1 LPAANTGRR
10 VGRQR
15 RAVIEGIPRATLQG
29 PEILDACSAA
39 NLGPVDGRQAA
50 NVGPVHGSDAG

>member
-1 LPAANTGRR
+1 
-10 VGRQR
+10 
-15 RAVIEGIPRATLQG
+15 VIEGIPRATLQG